1 MSQRSLTGL
10 MALMLSVAIAA
21 TMTASPALAQL
32 LPPGFFDRVPPAP
45 GGQAAVEADMLSYD
59 GVADIITASGNV
71 AMRYSG
77 YDLTGDRLVYNQRTG
92 EMRLTG
98 RAVVRDPQGT
108 VYIGDEIVVAGEMK
122 RATIRAMTLVNDDG
136 SIITA
141 DHADHQGELETILTE
156 ATYSPCGLCI
166 DTKGRRIG
174 WQVKAA
180 KMTRFKERGVVEMEQ
195 PSLELLGIPVA
206 WLPWLSLPDPSQPRR
221 TGFRLPGLDYSDT
234 RGVELTVP
242 YFLAIDE
249 NAEVLLLPTLMSRQ
263 GFWMGAEWTQRV
275 PGQGE
280 FEVSGSGIYQLD
292 PSAFSGVGDTDWR
305 GAIRSTG
312 KFTPVGN
319 WTAGWSY
326 TAFTDAAYL
335 DDYDITDASSIVNE
349 VYATHVSADHFADV
363 RVQDFLQ
370 LGNVTETAQ
379 NQQASTLPNAR
390 HESITEL
397 GNDLGRIE
405 VRSSLISV
413 RREADQ
419 VTTRNG
425 VRHVLGL
432 EGEKTHLGVEA
443 AWQKQFIAPAGVLV
457 TPYLGLRAD
466 AALYQ
471 GDSSEASAPAD
482 GSLLS
487 ATPIAAIDVRWPL
500 IAHAGLDSH
509 LLEPIA
515 QLVYRGSDETAV
527 GITNDNAQSFV
538 LDDTNLFSYNR
549 FSGSDRQ
556 ETGLRANIGGRYQAS
571 LANGGWV
578 ELMAGQSV
586 HLAGVNGLGSADHAQ
601 TGAATGLGDALSF
614 AVLGA
619 KGALGPLSGG
629 AKLQIDT
636 GDMAVA
642 RAALAVAFAQD
653 GWSVGADYV
662 FLPAEPALG
671 VTTDTHEIIGRLG
684 IPLDDYWRLT
694 GSLAWDV
701 ANNTWLEA
709 RAGALYDDGFLAYG
723 LNTKAT
729 PTAFEAGIVFKLK
742 GPAGEFAF

>member
-10 MALMLSVAIAA
+10 MALMLSVAAAA

-122 RATIRAMTLVNDDG
+122 RATIRAMTLVNEDG

-141 DHADHQGELETILTE
+141 DNADHQSELETILTE

-180 KMTRFKERGVVEMEQ
+180 EMTRFKERGVVEMEQ

-221 TGFRLPGLDYSDT
+221 TGFRLPGLDYSGT

-275 PGQGE
+275 PGYGE

-292 PSAFSGVGDTDWR
+292 PSAFSGVGNTDWR

-312 KFTPVGN
+312 KFTPVKT

-335 DDYDITDASSIVNE
+335 GDYDITDASSIVNE

-370 LGNVTETAQ
+370 LGNVSESAQ
-379 NQQASTLPNAR
+379 NQQATTLPNAR
-390 HESITEL
+390 YETITEL
-397 GNDLGRIE
+397 GNDMGRLE
-405 VRSSLISV
+405 VRSSLINV

-419 VTTRNG
+419 ATSRGAVDY
-425 VRHVLGL
+425 VFGL
-432 EGEKTHLGVEA
+432 EGEKTHLSVEA

-466 AALYQ
+466 AAMYQ

-571 LANGGWV
+571 FANGGWI
-578 ELMAGQSV
+578 ELMAGQSF
-586 HLAGVNGLGSADHAQ
+586 HLAGVNGLGIADHAQ
-601 TGAATGLGDALSF
+601 TGAATGLGDAASY

-619 KGALGPLSGG
+619 KGALGPISGG
-629 AKLQIDT
+629 AKLQVDT
-636 GDMAVA
+636 SDLSVA

-653 GWSVGADYV
+653 GWTLGADYV
-662 FLPAEPALG
+662 YLPAEAALG
-671 VTTDTHEIIGRLG
+671 VLTDKHEVIGRLG

-694 GSLAWDV
+694 GSVGWDI
-701 ANNTWLEA
+701 ANSTWLEA
-709 RAGALYDDGFLAYG
+709 RAGAVYDDGFLVYG

-729 PTAFEAGIVFKLK
+729 PTAFEAGVVFKLK

>member
-10 MALMLSVAIAA
+10 IALMLSVAAAA

-122 RATIRAMTLVNDDG
+122 RATIRAMTLVNEDG

-141 DHADHQGELETILTE
+141 DNADHQSELETILTE

-174 WQVKAA
+174 WEVKAA

-221 TGFRLPGLDYSDT
+221 TGFRLPGLDYSGT

-242 YFLAIDE
+242 YFLAINE

-275 PGQGE
+275 PGYGE

-292 PSAFSGVGDTDWR
+292 PSAFSGVGNTDWR

-312 KFTPVGN
+312 RFTPVKN

-335 DDYDITDASSIVNE
+335 GDYDITDASSIVNE

-370 LGNVTETAQ
+370 LGNVTEAAQ

-390 HESITEL
+390 YETITEL
-397 GNDLGRIE
+397 GNDMGRLE
-405 VRSSLISV
+405 VRSSLINV

-432 EGEKTHLGVEA
+432 EGEKTHLSVEA

-466 AALYQ
+466 AAMYE

-509 LLEPIA
+509 LFEPIA

-571 LANGGWV
+571 FANGGWI
-578 ELMAGQSV
+578 ELMAGQSF
-586 HLAGVNGLGSADHAQ
+586 HLAGVNGLGIADHAQ
-601 TGAATGLGDALSF
+601 TGAATGLGDAASY

-619 KGALGPLSGG
+619 KGALGPISGG
-629 AKLQIDT
+629 AKLQVDT
-636 GDMAVA
+636 GDLSVA

-653 GWSVGADYV
+653 GWTLGADYV
-662 FLPAEPALG
+662 YLPAEAALG
-671 VTTDTHEIIGRLG
+671 VLTDKHEVIGRLG

-694 GSLAWDV
+694 GSVGWDI
-701 ANNTWLEA
+701 ANSTWLEA
-709 RAGALYDDGFLAYG
+709 RAGAVYDDGFLVYG

-729 PTAFEAGIVFKLK
+729 PTAFEAGVVFKLK